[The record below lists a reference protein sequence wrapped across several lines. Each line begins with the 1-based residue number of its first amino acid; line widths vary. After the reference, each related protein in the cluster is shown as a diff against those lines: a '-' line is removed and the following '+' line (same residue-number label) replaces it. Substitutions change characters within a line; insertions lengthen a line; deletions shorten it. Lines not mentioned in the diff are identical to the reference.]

1 MTATGDSASVPEPSV
16 ALARI
21 PPGPSL
27 ELQALLQHAAVVT
40 LGLVSLVASVMTT
53 ALARSLG
60 VEAAGVDGPRA
71 EPPIPRR
78 ARTAG
83 ALLGLAVEAGR
94 WSIRGSSPVRRGI
107 GQLLLIAGDVPP
119 LRLAANTFDDVITR
133 LDASWGDGR
142 PRREE
147 AASAFIDALMAEIVG
162 AALDH
167 VDLTSLA
174 LEGID
179 VDRFLDGM
187 DLNSIV
193 DRVDLDRALQRVDLD
208 DVVERID
215 VGRIVARVDVDAI
228 AERVDLDA
236 LIQRLELAS
245 IAEQVID
252 ELDVGEIIRDST
264 GSMATETVE
273 GIRVQGMNAD
283 HFVSRLVD
291 RAFGRRGSDDQSGLG
306 GDGHASGRAR

>member
-1 MTATGDSASVPEPSV
+1 MTATDDSAPVPESSV

-21 PPGPSL
+21 PPSPSV
-27 ELQALLQHAAVVT
+27 ELQALLEHAVVVT
-40 LGLVSLVASVMTT
+40 LGLASLVASVMTT
-53 ALARSLG
+53 VLARSLG
-60 VEAAGVDGPRA
+60 VDAAGVDGPRG
-71 EPPIPRR
+71 ELPISRR
-78 ARTAG
+78 PRTAG

-94 WSIRGSSPVRRGI
+94 WSTRGMSPVTRGI
-107 GQLLLIAGDVPP
+107 GQLLSIAGDLPP
-119 LRLAANTFDDVITR
+119 LRLAADRFDDVLTR
-133 LDASWGDGR
+133 LDTSWGDGR
-142 PRREE
+142 PRRQE
-147 AASAFIDALMAEIVG
+147 AASEFIDALMAEVVG

-174 LEGID
+174 LERID
-179 VDRFLDGM
+179 VERILDAM
-187 DLNSIV
+187 DVNSIV
-193 DRVDLDRALQRVDLD
+193 DRVDVERALKRIDLD

-215 VGRIVARVDVDAI
+215 VGRIVARVDIDAI

-264 GSMATETVE
+264 DSMATETVE

-283 HFVSRLVD
+283 RFVSRVVD
-291 RAFGRRGSDDQSGLG
+291 RAFGRRGNDDENRPGN
-306 GDGHASGRAR
+306 DGHASGRAR